1 MQELK
6 LHSQHLDEE
15 LSLPVYCSKPVTPL
29 YKHLVIIA
37 QDGQDY
43 FMFGKIGRVI
53 DELGIRA
60 VVIGVPYR
68 NVSDRYEKYH
78 PNGKKREAYMRFLAN
93 ELAPLVDEQFSTY
106 QMGATRIL
114 VGDSLA
120 GTVSLLTAMTYPHTF
135 GKVVMQSPYVN
146 DDVMT
151 HVQSFT
157 DWHLLALYHSVG
169 IKETEV
175 KTTDGAVRNFIEPN
189 RALAHVLQAK
199 QSRYHYEE
207 FDGDHSWTYWQPNL
221 PIGLK
226 KVIEM

>member
-15 LSLPVYCSKPVTPL
+15 LSLPVYCSKPITPL

-78 PNGKKREAYMRFLAN
+78 PNGKNAKRTCAFLRTNWRRSLMNIFRHIKWGQRAFSLAIRSQALFRFL
-93 ELAPLVDEQFSTY
+93 L
-106 QMGATRIL
+106 R
-114 VGDSLA
+114 
-120 GTVSLLTAMTYPHTF
+120 
-135 GKVVMQSPYVN
+135 
-146 DDVMT
+146 
-151 HVQSFT
+151 
-157 DWHLLALYHSVG
+157 
-169 IKETEV
+169 
-175 KTTDGAVRNFIEPN
+175 
-189 RALAHVLQAK
+189 
-199 QSRYHYEE
+199 
-207 FDGDHSWTYWQPNL
+207 
-221 PIGLK
+221 
-226 KVIEM
+226 

>member
-1 MQELK
+1 MQELT

-15 LSLPVYCSKPVTPL
+15 LSLPVYCSKPITPL

-93 ELAPLVDEQFSTY
+93 ELAPLVDEHFSTY

-146 DDVMT
+146 DDVM
-151 HVQSFT
+151 
-157 DWHLLALYHSVG
+157 
-169 IKETEV
+169 
-175 KTTDGAVRNFIEPN
+175 
-189 RALAHVLQAK
+189 AHV
-199 QSRYHYEE
+199 
-207 FDGDHSWTYWQPNL
+207 
-221 PIGLK
+221 
-226 KVIEM
+226 